1 MLQITMPSILAKN
14 IKNRMKELGLTQKSL
29 AEKTGMS
36 QAMVH
41 KLSSGKTDKT
51 SKILELASV
60 LECSPDWLRD
70 GSPNGFTQIKSDN
83 FELIQ
88 SNLCRIPL
96 ISWVQAGAWA
106 EVVMEYAPEDCFTEW
121 RETSAKVSSSSFALK
136 IKGDSMTNPYGA
148 PSIPEGSIVIV
159 DPYAEALS
167 GKIVIA
173 KLDDSNEATIKKLMI
188 DGSQKFLVPLNPRY
202 PTMPI
207 NGNCSIIGV
216 VKKVEFDL

>member
-1 MLQITMPSILAKN
+1 MQQVTMPSILARN
-14 IKNRMKELGLTQKSL
+14 IKIRMKELGLTQKSL

-41 KLSSGKTDKT
+41 KLSSGKTDTT

-60 LECSPDWLRD
+60 LECQPDWLR
-70 GSPNGFTQIKSDN
+70 NGNSSDYAQIKGDN
-83 FELIQ
+83 FELAQ
-88 SNLCRIPL
+88 SKLVNVPL
-96 ISWVQAGAWA
+96 ISWVQAGVWT
-106 EVVMEYAPEDCFTEW
+106 EVVVENTATNYFDEW
-121 RETSAKVSSSSFALK
+121 IETTAKVSSYSFALK
-136 IKGDSMTNPYGA
+136 VKGDSMTNPYGA

-159 DPYAEALS
+159 DSCAEPIS

-173 KLDDSNEATIKKLMI
+173 KLEDSNEATIKKLMI

-202 PTMPI
+202 PTMII